1 MNILPVPNTVRI
13 EGFWTSF
20 SRSIDKSFTFHGEA
34 HDFYELIFLLEGKLS
49 FIAGATTF
57 LMEAPAAILYPP
69 MEFHNLHAV
78 EDAPAKVIFLGFD
91 ASVMPD
97 YRELRFSITE
107 EDVGKAK
114 KILDLTSEP
123 LLTYFSGASL
133 SVMQEKQLFE
143 ATKELEILLLA
154 LCDRDAVHKRD
165 RSSGAK
171 NYALALRIIDE
182 NLSSPLDTVEL
193 ANMAHISPSLLKKTF
208 SGYAGMGVMQ
218 YVRKRKINAAILR
231 LREGERVKEVAA
243 SLGFSDASY
252 FSTVFRRVTGHSPTY
267 YRNH

>member
-1 MNILPVPNTVRI
+1 MNILSVPDIARV
-13 EGFWTSF
+13 EGFWASF
-20 SRSIDKSFTFHGEA
+20 SRSIDKSFIFHGET

-49 FIAGATTF
+49 FVAGATTF
-57 LMEAPAAILYPP
+57 SMEAPAAILYPP
-69 MEFHNLHAV
+69 MEFHNLHAT
-78 EDAPAKVIFLGFD
+78 EDLPAKVIFLGFD
-91 ASVMPD
+91 ASAMPK
-97 YRELRFSITE
+97 YKELRFSITE
-107 EDVGKAK
+107 EDVVRAK
-114 KILDLTSEP
+114 KILNLTAEP
-123 LLTYFSGASL
+123 LGAYFEGNSL
-133 SVMQEKQLFE
+133 SPTQNKCLFE
-143 ATKELEILLLA
+143 AAKELEMLLLV
-154 LCDRDAVHKRD
+154 LCERDAVHKKD

-182 NLSSPLDTVEL
+182 NLSSPLDTVDL
-193 ANMAHISPSLLKKTF
+193 AHKAHISPSLLKKTF

-243 SLGFSDASY
+243 SLGFSDPSY